1 MLSAAVIDTRTF
13 FDELRDREFS
23 RLDEQRHAY
32 LDYGGSALYGDSQL
46 RAHHEILRGGIF
58 GNPHSDSAPSR
69 ASTEAMDDARR
80 RLLRFLDV
88 DESTHDVIFTANTS
102 AAIKLVAEAYPFSKE
117 RGCFLAADNHNSVNG
132 IREYARRAGVPVRYL
147 PLDPDLRLL
156 DAEVLLAEASLHG
169 EGLVAFPAQSNF
181 SGVQHPLDLVT
192 KARALGF
199 DVLLDV
205 AAFIPSH
212 ALSLRRCPADFAA
225 ISFYKLFGYPT
236 GLGALVARRDALSRL
251 RRPWFAGG
259 TVMYASIA
267 ADAHLLRPRHEGF
280 EDGTPDFL
288 SIAALGAGF
297 DLFDEVGMPRL
308 TAHVHELARDFA
320 DDLRGLRHAN
330 GTPLVRIY
338 GPRDRSGCG
347 GAIAFN
353 VCDRT
358 GTPIPYALVETRAR
372 RANVSLR
379 GGCFCNPGASE
390 SAFAL
395 DPSRIAACLAELG
408 TNFTPER
415 FAECSNTAVGAVR
428 ASIGLANNSEDIRR
442 AVEVVASFRE

>member
-1 MLSAAVIDTRTF
+1 MLSAARIETRTF

-23 RLDEQRHAY
+23 RLDAQHHAY
-32 LDYGGSALYGDSQL
+32 LDYAGSALYGESPL
-46 RAHHEILRGGIF
+46 RAHHEILRDGIF

-69 ASTEAMDDARR
+69 ASTEVMENARR

-132 IREYARRAGVPVRYL
+132 IREYARRAGAPIRYL
-147 PLDPDLRLL
+147 PLDRDLRLL
-156 DAEVLLAEASLHG
+156 DAELLLAEASLRG
-169 EGLVAFPAQSNF
+169 DGLIAFPAQSNF

-199 DVLLDV
+199 DVLLDI
-205 AAFIPSH
+205 AAYIPSR

-225 ISFYKLFGYPT
+225 LSFYKLFGYPT
-236 GLGALVARRDALSRL
+236 GLGALVARRDALLRL

-259 TVMYASIA
+259 TVMYASVA
-267 ADAHLLRPRHEGF
+267 ADAHLLRARHEGF

-288 SIAALGAGF
+288 SIAALDAGF
-297 DLFDEVGMPRL
+297 DLLDEVGMPRL
-308 TAHVHELARDFA
+308 TAHVAQLTRDFV
-320 DDLRGLRHAN
+320 DDLRALHHAN
-330 GTPLVRIY
+330 GTPLVRVY
-338 GPRDRSGCG
+338 GPRDRSECG
-347 GAIAFN
+347 GAVAFN
-353 VCDRT
+353 VCDRD
-358 GTPIPYALVETRAR
+358 GTAMPYSLVETRAR

-395 DPSRIAACLAELG
+395 DPTRIAACLANLG
-408 TNFTPER
+408 TDFTLER
-415 FAECSNTAVGAVR
+415 FAECANTAVGAVR
-428 ASIGLANNSEDIRR
+428 ASIGLANNAEDIHR
-442 AVEVVASFRE
+442 AIDVVASFRD

>member
-1 MLSAAVIDTRTF
+1 MLSAARIDTRTF
-13 FDELRDREFS
+13 FDELRDREFG
-23 RLDEQRHAY
+23 RLDAQHHAY
-32 LDYGGSALYGDSQL
+32 LDYAGSALYGDSQL
-46 RAHHEILRGGIF
+46 RAHHEILRDGIF

-69 ASTEAMDDARR
+69 ASTAVMDNARR

-88 DESTHDVIFTANTS
+88 DELTHDVIFTANTS

-117 RGCFLAADNHNSVNG
+117 RGLFLAADNHNSVNG
-132 IREYARRAGVPVRYL
+132 IREYAWRAGGPVRYL

-156 DAEVLLAEASLHG
+156 DAELLLAEASLDG

-192 KARALGF
+192 KAHALGF

-205 AAFIPSH
+205 AAFVPSH

-225 ISFYKLFGYPT
+225 LSFYKLFGYPT

-259 TVMYASIA
+259 TVMYASVA
-267 ADAHLLRPRHEGF
+267 ADAHRLRAGHEGF
-280 EDGTPDFL
+280 EDGTPGFL
-288 SIAALGAGF
+288 AIAALDAGF
-297 DLFDEVGMPRL
+297 DLLDEVTMPRI
-308 TAHVHELARDFA
+308 TDHVAHLAGNFV
-320 DDLRGLRHAN
+320 DDLRALRHAN

-338 GPRDRSGCG
+338 GPRDRSACG

-353 VCDRT
+353 VCDRS
-358 GTPIPYALVETRAR
+358 GTPIPYTLVETRAR
-372 RANVSLR
+372 RANVSFR

-390 SAFAL
+390 AAFAL
-395 DPSRIAACLAELG
+395 DPTRIAACLANLG
-408 TNFTPER
+408 NDFTPER
-415 FAECSNTAVGAVR
+415 FAACTNTAVGAVR

-442 AVEVVASFRE
+442 AVDVVASFRD

>member
-1 MLSAAVIDTRTF
+1 MLSAARIDTRTF

-23 RLDEQRHAY
+23 RLDAQHHAY
-32 LDYGGSALYGDSQL
+32 LDYAGSALYGDSQL
-46 RAHHEILRGGIF
+46 RAHHEILRDGIF

-69 ASTEAMDDARR
+69 ASTAVMDNARR

-132 IREYARRAGVPVRYL
+132 IREYARRAGAPVRYL

-156 DAEVLLAEASLHG
+156 DAELLLAEASLHG
-169 EGLVAFPAQSNF
+169 EGLFAFPAQSNF

-192 KARALGF
+192 KAHALGF
-199 DVLLDV
+199 DVLLDA
-205 AAFIPSH
+205 AAFVPSH

-225 ISFYKLFGYPT
+225 LSFYKLFGYPT

-259 TVMYASIA
+259 TVMYASVA
-267 ADAHLLRPRHEGF
+267 ADAHLLRTRHEGF

-288 SIAALGAGF
+288 SIAALDAGF
-297 DLFDEVGMPRL
+297 DLLDEVGMLRI
-308 TAHVHELARDFA
+308 TAHVAQLARDLV
-320 DDLRGLRHAN
+320 DDLRALRHAN

-347 GAIAFN
+347 GAVAFN
-353 VCDRT
+353 VCDLT
-358 GTPIPYALVETRAR
+358 GTPIPYTLVETRAR
-372 RANVSLR
+372 RADVSLR

-395 DPSRIAACLAELG
+395 DPARIAACIANLG
-408 TNFTPER
+408 SDFTPER
-415 FAECSNTAVGAVR
+415 FAECTNAAVGAVR
-428 ASIGLANNSEDIRR
+428 ASIGVANNSDDIRR
-442 AVEVVASFRE
+442 AVDVVASFRE